1 MADTNAEARAI
12 DAVAAPERYF
22 PNVLLRTQDNRPV
35 RFYDDLLKGR
45 IVMINFF
52 YTTCTASCN
61 MTTHNLAKVSDSM
74 GDHIGRDVLMLS
86 VTVDPAHDTPKV
98 LKDYAERYDT
108 KPGWYFLT
116 GSLRD
121 IELIRSR
128 LGARDR
134 YNREGLHTGVLVYG
148 NAETGQWAT
157 APALG
162 DSQLIVRSVM
172 RLVDLAARQRAARS
186 TGALP

>member
-1 MADTNAEARAI
+1 MADASAELRAI
-12 DAVAAPERYF
+12 VSAEMPGRSF
-22 PNVLLRTQDNRPV
+22 PNVVLRTQDDRPV

-52 YTTCTASCN
+52 YTTCTGSCN
-61 MTTHNLAKVSDSM
+61 MTTHNLAEVVHAL
-74 GDHIGRDVLMLS
+74 GDRFERDVVMLS
-86 VTVDPAHDTPKV
+86 ITVDPAHDTPAA
-98 LKDYAERYDT
+98 LKHYADDYQT

-121 IELIRSR
+121 IDLIRDT
-128 LGARDR
+128 LGVRDR
-134 YNREGLHTGVLVYG
+134 FNREGPHTGVLVYG

-162 DSQLIVRSVM
+162 DPRLIVRSVM
-172 RLVDLAARQRAARS
+172 RLVDLAQHQRSARPTAGS
-186 TGALP
+186 S

>member
-134 YNREGLHTGVLVYG
+134 YNREGPHTGVLVYG